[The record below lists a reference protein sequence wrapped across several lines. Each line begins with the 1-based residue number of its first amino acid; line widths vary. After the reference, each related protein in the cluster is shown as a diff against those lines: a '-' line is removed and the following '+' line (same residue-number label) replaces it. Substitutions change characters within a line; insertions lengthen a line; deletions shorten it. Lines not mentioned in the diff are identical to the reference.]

1 MPKRTR
7 GKTGGKKI
15 HLPVEVLSLV
25 KDDPGA
31 TSLPSPSNVHSWIN
45 QSPRNGTGVLPA
57 LRVHS
62 SVSWRGTVCRCVRPR
77 SGTDSDCLCLSPY
90 SLCLSEI
97 QFSFSNLQAKKEKW
111 NAPNY
116 SRIKFTNVYKQGVYA
131 GSI

>member
-62 SVSWRGTVCRCVRPR
+62 SVS
-77 SGTDSDCLCLSPY
+77 
-90 SLCLSEI
+90 
-97 QFSFSNLQAKKEKW
+97 
-111 NAPNY
+111 
-116 SRIKFTNVYKQGVYA
+116 
-131 GSI
+131 